1 MSVEITAHTASSI
14 GFTSSLRVLFRS
26 IVTRFKVQRVADD
39 MRGMTDRY
47 LLDVGLDRPLI
58 SDAWERAMVKNRLLE
73 SGWRYSQRV

>member
-14 GFTSSLRVLFRS
+14 GFASNLRALFRS
-26 IVTRFKVQRVADD
+26 IVTRFKVQGVADD